1 MNRNH
6 MRWNRRLLAIPM
18 VCTLAAAM
26 PLAVAER
33 TTAETPEPAMEKLVL
48 ADGENGARWNSAEA
62 TMEPDATHARSGKAM
77 RFHVDVNHLTGEP
90 AYPIG
95 WPRTYT
101 SVPAERQ
108 DWSKWDFLDFW
119 VYSDS
124 SRDEL
129 PKTPLGLIV
138 RSPNRQQ
145 SFHEPLTAVK
155 KGEWTHFR
163 FPVAKM
169 PVPSQCTA
177 VQFVIAEANYAH
189 GDVGD
194 FWIDDLALLR
204 YAEPTLLAVRPQRHV
219 IYADAATLRVEV
231 ELTGV
236 DPGKTV
242 EVAVALRRDGQTVAS
257 TAARLPSGIT
267 GMPLPLKATEPGPY
281 EVEATVVGSK
291 RAIAAPV
298 RVITSPWEEKP

>member
-6 MRWNRRLLAIPM
+6 TRRNRRLLAIPM
-18 VCTLAAAM
+18 FCTLAAAM
-26 PLAVAER
+26 LPTIEGRA
-33 TTAETPEPAMEKLVL
+33 TAETPEPAMEKLVL
-48 ADGENGARWNSAEA
+48 ADGENGAKWNSAEA

-101 SVPAERQ
+101 SVPAEKQ

-119 VYSDS
+119 VYGDS

-138 RSPNRQQ
+138 RSPDRQT
-145 SFHEPLTAVK
+145 SFHATLTEVK

-177 VQFVIAEANYAH
+177 VQFVVTEADYVH
-189 GDVGD
+189 GDVVD

-204 YAEPTLLAVRPQRHV
+204 YAEPTLLAVRPQRQV
-219 IYADAATLRVEV
+219 IYADAVTLRVEV

-236 DPGKTV
+236 DPGETI
-242 EVAVALRRDGQTVAS
+242 EVDVALRRGDQTVANA
-257 TAARLPSGIT
+257 TAPLPSGIT
-267 GMPLPLKATEPGPY
+267 GVVLPLKATEPGPY
-281 EVEATVVGSK
+281 EVEATVAGSP
-291 RAIAAPV
+291 RTLGAPV
-298 RVITSPWEEKP
+298 RVITSPWEDKP

>member
-1 MNRNH
+1 
-6 MRWNRRLLAIPM
+6 
-18 VCTLAAAM
+18 
-26 PLAVAER
+26 
-33 TTAETPEPAMEKLVL
+33 MEKLVL
-48 ADGENGARWNSAEA
+48 ADGENEARWNSAEA
-62 TMEPDATHARSGKAM
+62 TMELDATHARSGKAM

-119 VYSDS
+119 VYCDS

-138 RSPNRQQ
+138 RSPDRQK
-145 SFHEPLTAVK
+145 SFHATLAEVK

-177 VQFVIAEANYAH
+177 VQFVVTEADYAH
-189 GDVGD
+189 GDVVD

-204 YAEPTLLAVRPQRHV
+204 YSEPTLLGIRPQRQV
-219 IYADAATLRVEV
+219 IYADAGTLRVEV

-236 DPGKTV
+236 APGKTV
-242 EVAVALRRDGQTVAS
+242 EVDVALRHGDQTVANA
-257 TAARLPSGIT
+257 TARLPSGIT
-267 GMPLPLKATEPGPY
+267 GVALPLKATEPGPY

-291 RAIAAPV
+291 RSIASPV
-298 RVITSPWEEKP
+298 RVITSPWGVKP

>member
-1 MNRNH
+1 MNRSH
-6 MRWNRRLLAIPM
+6 TRWNRRLLAIPM
-18 VCTLAAAM
+18 VCTLAAAVL
-26 PLAVAER
+26 PTIEGRA
-33 TTAETPEPAMEKLVL
+33 TAQSPEPAMEKLVL
-48 ADGENGARWNSAEA
+48 ADGENGAKWNSAEA

-101 SVPAERQ
+101 SVPAEKQ

-138 RSPNRQQ
+138 RSPDRQQ
-145 SFHEPLTAVK
+145 SFHEHLTAVK
-155 KGEWTHFR
+155 KGEWTHYR

-169 PVPSQCTA
+169 PVPMQCTA
-177 VQFVIAEANYAH
+177 VQFVIAEADYAH
-189 GDVGD
+189 GDVVD

-204 YAEPTLLAVRPQRHV
+204 YAEPTLLGIRPQRQV

-236 DPGKTV
+236 DDGKTV
-242 EVAVALRRDGQTVAS
+242 EVDVALRRDGQTVAS
-257 TAARLPSGIT
+257 TTARLPSGIASVV
-267 GMPLPLKATEPGPY
+267 LPLKATEPGPY
-281 EVEATVVGSK
+281 EVEAIIAGSP
-291 RAIAAPV
+291 RTLGGPV
-298 RVITSPWEEKP
+298 RVITSPWEVKP